1 MKTVPYLRVGTS
13 YYKLV
18 QAPTIAGHFNEILVH
33 WNIETIRQD
42 HGKDFLSK
50 VPKYDGFTCIPSHVD
65 FKQEYQ
71 GFYNTYSPLPAVP
84 KEGECNTSLSFI
96 EHIFGRHYDL
106 GLDYLQLL
114 YTKPVQVL
122 PILCL
127 VSKERST
134 GKSTFLKWLKAIL
147 DNNMTYL
154 TNDSFSSQF
163 NADWANKLLICIDE
177 VLFNKEEL
185 TERIKYL
192 STTNI
197 NKLEAKGK
205 DKREVEFFGKFVLCS
220 NNEDNF
226 IKIDGN
232 ETRFWVLK
240 VPVLKKE
247 ETDFLNRLISEIPAF
262 LHFMEKRRLSSE
274 HTTRM
279 WFTPKQIRT
288 PALKKLV
295 QNNRNRVEKELAT
308 ILLGAMEQFD
318 TKEIHLCPLDAL
330 QLLNR
335 TRIKTDLTQLRRLLK
350 RDWKLENKD
359 NSLSYQKLVIWQ
371 DASMQLLDAK
381 GRYFIVEKS
390 FLLDNFDETMTD

>member
-42 HGKDFLSK
+42 HGKDYLSK
-50 VPKYDGFTCIPSHVD
+50 VPKYDGFTCIPSHID
-65 FKQEYQ
+65 FKQEYK
-71 GFYNTYSPLPAVP
+71 GFYNTYSPLPAIP
-84 KEGECNTSLSFI
+84 KEGECHTSLGFI
-96 EHIFGRHYDL
+96 EHIFGKHHEL

-134 GKSTFLKWLKAIL
+134 GKSTFLKWLKAIF
-147 DNNMTYL
+147 DNNLTYL

-205 DKREVEFFGKFVLCS
+205 D
-220 NNEDNF
+220 
-226 IKIDGN
+226 
-232 ETRFWVLK
+232 
-240 VPVLKKE
+240 
-247 ETDFLNRLISEIPAF
+247 
-262 LHFMEKRRLSSE
+262 
-274 HTTRM
+274 
-279 WFTPKQIRT
+279 
-288 PALKKLV
+288 
-295 QNNRNRVEKELAT
+295 
-308 ILLGAMEQFD
+308 
-318 TKEIHLCPLDAL
+318 
-330 QLLNR
+330 
-335 TRIKTDLTQLRRLLK
+335 
-350 RDWKLENKD
+350 
-359 NSLSYQKLVIWQ
+359 
-371 DASMQLLDAK
+371 
-381 GRYFIVEKS
+381 
-390 FLLDNFDETMTD
+390 